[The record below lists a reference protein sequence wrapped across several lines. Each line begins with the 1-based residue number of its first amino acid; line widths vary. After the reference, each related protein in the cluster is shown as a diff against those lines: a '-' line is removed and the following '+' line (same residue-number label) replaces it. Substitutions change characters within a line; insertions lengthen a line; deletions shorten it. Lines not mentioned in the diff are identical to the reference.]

1 LLGVFSL
8 VGKVDGERVV
18 RQCRSRGFE
27 LVINLKTAKSL
38 DPELAP
44 MLFVRPRGDRK
55 TSADPDCQP
64 GRLSVEVRCGSDS
77 ERLAM
82 STMGPLCP
90 EQLTQ
95 EETLDEVCVGPIA
108 ATVSIPDPWTL
119 E

>member
-1 LLGVFSL
+1 MLGVFSL

-55 TSADPDCQP
+55 TSADPDCHP
-64 GRLSVEVRCGSDS
+64 GRLSVEVRCGSFASLIGSRSRPCCPLFPKSDG
-77 ERLAM
+77 LAGQPW
-82 STMGPLCP
+82 SDVLC
-90 EQLTQ
+90 Q
-95 EETLDEVCVGPIA
+95 
-108 ATVSIPDPWTL
+108 
-119 E
+119 

>member
-55 TSADPDCQP
+55 TSADPDCHP
-64 GRLSVEVRCGSDS
+64 GRLSVEVRCGSIAS
-77 ERLAM
+77 LWQRARHFR
-82 STMGPLCP
+82 STLNSGH
-90 EQLTQ
+90 
-95 EETLDEVCVGPIA
+95 A
-108 ATVSIPDPWTL
+108 AAPR
-119 E
+119 

>member
-8 VGKVDGERVV
+8 GGKVDGERVV

-55 TSADPDCQP
+55 TSADPDCHP
-64 GRLSVEVRCGSDS
+64 GRLSVEGRGRDEDCSSPPAQIPACAANAPGSSLGSDVV
-77 ERLAM
+77 R
-82 STMGPLCP
+82 
-90 EQLTQ
+90 
-95 EETLDEVCVGPIA
+95 
-108 ATVSIPDPWTL
+108 
-119 E
+119 

>member
-55 TSADPDCQP
+55 TSADPDCHP

-77 ERLAM
+77 EKLVP
-82 STMGPLCP
+82 SITSPLYFNQP
-90 EQLTQ
+90 T
-95 EETLDEVCVGPIA
+95 
-108 ATVSIPDPWTL
+108 
-119 E
+119 

>member
-55 TSADPDCQP
+55 TSADPDCHP
-64 GRLSVEVRCGSDS
+64 GRLSVEVRCGS
-77 ERLAM
+77 
-82 STMGPLCP
+82 
-90 EQLTQ
+90 
-95 EETLDEVCVGPIA
+95 IA
-108 ATVSIPDPWTL
+108 SIWPHAGHFRFTP
-119 E
+119 